1 MNKRRERET
10 SSPRFE
16 AAPGG
21 LLGDREAKRRE
32 IDPDGFGWRSGL
44 LLRVREERAER
55 RCGLERS
62 SGSSFYRVERG

>member
-16 AAPGG
+16 APGG
-21 LLGDREAKRRE
+21 ILGDGEAKRRE

-44 LLRVREERAER
+44 LLHVREERAEG

-62 SGSSFYRVERG
+62 SGSSYYRVERG

>member
-16 AAPGG
+16 APGG
-21 LLGDREAKRRE
+21 LLGDGEAKRRE

-44 LLRVREERAER
+44 LLHAREERAEG

-62 SGSSFYRVERG
+62 SGSSYYRVERG